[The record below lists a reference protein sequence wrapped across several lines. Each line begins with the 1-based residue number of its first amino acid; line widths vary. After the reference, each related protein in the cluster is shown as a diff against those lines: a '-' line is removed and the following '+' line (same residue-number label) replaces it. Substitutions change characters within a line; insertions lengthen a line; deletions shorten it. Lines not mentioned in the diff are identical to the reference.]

1 MAESKSVAKLERTLD
16 GYLSGQSGIK
26 FDVLARFAEPLL
38 DLYEL
43 EPRSGLERG
52 SEARSASEL
61 AMMLSVLETAR
72 LFWAFLLLDPA
83 EADLHL
89 PEFEARLLGDEAS
102 EEDRMDFIELIRVM
116 QEQMEAMGESAR
128 RAAEVP
134 EHPLPCFEELL
145 DRYGLL
151 HSSDATVAVSP
162 RFGPNQLEL
171 PDALALFARP
181 LLDDLGI
188 EQDPD
193 ALEEALARAN
203 AYWDL
208 AQAAPEE
215 FDRLLYTIKRS
226 FATNRAEADRI
237 EAEARLMVARF
248 HSLFPEQ
255 RRF

>member
-1 MAESKSVAKLERTLD
+1 MPESKSIAKLERTLD
-16 GYLSGQSGIK
+16 GYLSGHSGIQ
-26 FDVLARFAEPLL
+26 FDVLARFAEPLF

-43 EPRSGLERG
+43 EPRSSLERG

-72 LFWAFLLLDPA
+72 LFWAFFLLNPA

-116 QEQMEAMGESAR
+116 EEQWESIEESVRQTAI
-128 RAAEVP
+128 VP
-134 EHPLPCFEELL
+134 DHPLPCFEELL

-188 EQDPD
+188 DQDPD
-193 ALEEALARAN
+193 ALEETLARAN

-208 AQAAPEE
+208 AQASPDE

-226 FATNRAEADRI
+226 FAMNRAEADRVDS
-237 EAEARLMVARF
+237 EARLMVERF
-248 HSLFPEQ
+248 YTLFPEQ
-255 RRF
+255 RRL